1 LITLPDHT
9 PGISL
14 VVETRGDS
22 FVNRGIGKALTTQ
35 TLYDVPLSFA
45 LTFPIFRNLSFA
57 PTYSAFFYANQI
69 QEQTL
74 TVNSFAVN
82 LRWYFDRDSAVPLA
96 RQLLFKGPAS
106 ADETKTA
113 KIK

>member
-1 LITLPDHT
+1 M
-9 PGISL
+9 
-14 VVETRGDS
+14 E
-22 FVNRGIGKALTTQ
+22 KALTTQ
-35 TLYDVPLSFA
+35 TLYDVPLSVA

-69 QEQTL
+69 QEQSL

-82 LRWYFDRDSAVPLA
+82 LRWYFDRDSAVPLT

-113 KIK
+113 RIK